1 MLKVRLNL
9 RKVIAIAICLAGM
22 TTMSAQNMDVYMAG
36 EVGKL
41 GKAWK
46 NNTELYSVADGTNS
60 VNFNCIYVSGNDVY
74 IGGTINDGSNTKAVV
89 WKNGSLLYQLTTGNA
104 QSISVSGDNV
114 YVCGSYSTNAV
125 LWENNTMTTLGQG
138 SYNSSSDY
146 VYYYATAM
154 QIVGDDVYVVGYTN
168 NDRSYNSGRIWKNG
182 TELYWV
188 ANAVFTDIAV
198 SGDNVY
204 ILGYK
209 KDESFRKVATVWKNG
224 DELYSDI
231 TNSDFSS
238 ISVSENDVYVTG
250 YTNNG
255 SNNFAKVWKNGT
267 VLYQLTDG
275 ATDTRGNDIC
285 VKDNDVYVLTRTF
298 AAQNKNIVWKNGVEL
313 YDMGSQVVNAICL
326 PSSATTAVENIEI
339 QNPQNLQVYPNPVKD
354 KLFIQSETGISKFEI
369 YDITGKQILTGN
381 MANVKS
387 INISALPTGVYVLK
401 IGNYSGKF
409 VKE

>member
-9 RKVIAIAICLAGM
+9 RKVIAMAICLAV
-22 TTMSAQNMDVYMAG
+22 TTTIYAQNGDIYMAG
-36 EVGKL
+36 KDGKL
-41 GKAWK
+41 GKVWK
-46 NNTELYSVADGTNS
+46 NSVELYSVADGTNS
-60 VNFNCIYVSGNDVY
+60 VNFDCIYVSGNDVFT
-74 IGGTINDGSNTKAVV
+74 GGTINDGSNTKAVI
-89 WKNGSLLYQLTTGNA
+89 WKNGLLLYQLTSGNV

-138 SYNSSSDY
+138 SYHSSSDY

-154 QIVGDDVYVVGYTN
+154 QVVGNDVYVVGYTN

-198 SGDNVY
+198 SGENVY
-204 ILGYK
+204 ISGYK
-209 KDESFRKVATVWKNG
+209 KDESFREIATVWKNG
-224 DELYSDI
+224 DELYSEPG
-231 TNSDFSS
+231 DFSAM
-238 ISVSENDVYVTG
+238 SVFGNDVYVAG
-250 YTNNG
+250 YTINNG
-255 SNNFAKVWKNGT
+255 STKYAKVWKNGT

-275 ATDTRGNDIC
+275 TTDTRGNDIC

-339 QNPQNLQVYPNPVKD
+339 QNLQNLQIYPNPVKD

-369 YDITGKQILTGN
+369 YDITGKQMLTGN
-381 MANVKS
+381 MANIKS
-387 INISALPTGVYVLK
+387 INISALPTGIYVLK